1 MERIG
6 QNTARTKQL
15 NRILV
20 LQTLLRN
27 GSMSRLQI
35 AEETRL
41 TPATITNLTGELIEE
56 GFITEI
62 GNIES
67 STPKAGRRSVAIDLN
82 EDHVHVIGVHI
93 RTDRIEFGVINL
105 KGKVKYFKRLPFPS
119 EMNQTDFLVF
129 LTNELEKMIYE
140 QSHIKIYGVGV
151 ASVGLI
157 NIQDGVIL
165 NIQNIGYENVK
176 LTSYLSDAL
185 GIPVF
190 LDNNGRCMTVAEKM
204 YGNSSSAKD
213 LLFIFIGY
221 GLGAGIVIHDKV
233 FQGGLTGA
241 TEFGHMTLIPG
252 GTPCWCGNKG
262 CLERYAS
269 ESYLL
274 KELNVATSSE
284 IVDLIEQQD
293 ERALLLIEEVGER
306 ITIVL
311 ASFLNMIHVKKVVI
325 AGALANDRLV
335 QQLQMVN
342 QRSFLARQEKV
353 QIEVSKLGEYIG
365 VIGGASLALSNMY
378 FQISLDE
385 I

>member
-27 GSMSRLQI
+27 GRMSRLQI

-93 RTDRIEFGVINL
+93 RTDRIEFGVTNL

-119 EMNQTDFLVF
+119 DMIQDQFLDF
-129 LTNELEKMIYE
+129 LTNELEKIIYE
-140 QSHIKIYGVGV
+140 QSHINIYGVGV
-151 ASVGLI
+151 GCVGLI
-157 NIQDGVIL
+157 NFQDGVIL
-165 NIQNIGYENVK
+165 NIQNIGYENLE
-176 LTSYLSDAL
+176 LTSYISDQL

-190 LDNNGRCMTVAEKM
+190 LDNNGRSMTVAETM
-204 YGNSSSAKD
+204 YGDSNTAKD

-221 GLGAGIVIHDKV
+221 GIGAGIVIHDKV
-233 FQGGLTGA
+233 FRGGLTGA

-269 ESYLL
+269 ESFLL

-284 IVDLIEQQD
+284 ILELIDRGD
-293 ERALLLIEEVGER
+293 ERAVKLLEEVGER
-306 ITIVL
+306 IAIVL

-325 AGALANDRLV
+325 AGALANYVLIN
-335 QQLQMVN
+335 QLQSVN

-353 QIEVSKLGEYIG
+353 QIEVSKLGEHIG

-378 FQISLDE
+378 FQISLNE